1 METFDI
7 FVLHKKEKVLF
18 CNNMLMIYITFLG
31 EQSHNYTCVNC
42 VISWMNNYEND

>member
-18 CNNMLMIYITFLG
+18 CNNMLMIYIKFFG
-31 EQSHNYTCVNC
+31 VQSHNYTCVNLL
-42 VISWMNNYEND
+42 ISYIY